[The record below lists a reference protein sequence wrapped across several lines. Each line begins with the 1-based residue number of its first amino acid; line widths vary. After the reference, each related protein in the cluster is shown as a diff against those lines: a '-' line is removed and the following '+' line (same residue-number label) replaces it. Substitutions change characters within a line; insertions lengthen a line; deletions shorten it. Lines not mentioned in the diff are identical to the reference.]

1 MSPCSWWTKPT
12 ACDTREAGTGTR
24 EPAGD
29 GEFRVPG
36 AVRHRDWGRGVVMA
50 VETDR
55 LTVLFD
61 EVGYRTLSLPAVRE
75 HDVLA
80 AEGTPS

>member
-1 MSPCSWWTKPT
+1 VT
-12 ACDTREAGTGTR
+12 
-24 EPAGD
+24 
-29 GEFRVPG
+29 G

-80 AEGTPS
+80 AEGAPS